1 METILGTVTALE
13 QIIHEEIQARG
24 PMRFDRYM
32 QLALYHPAHGY
43 YAGARR
49 IGRGGDFFTSVSV
62 GPLFGQL
69 LARQALQMARLLEFP
84 RPFWII
90 EQGAHDGHLAIDILE
105 ACRAR
110 ALDFFEAIRY
120 LIIEP
125 SPSARARQERR
136 LEEANLATQVVWT
149 ETVEEAAREKR
160 EGLYLSNELVDAFPV
175 RLIQRCQGRW
185 NERYVGQGKEGA
197 LFSWIDLPV
206 QDEELQRAIDVV
218 HVPEVEGYR
227 TEINL
232 EARVWMREVAQV
244 LHRGY
249 VLTIDYGF
257 PGSVYYA
264 PFRTEGT
271 LTTYQDHRRD
281 GDPLRL
287 PGERDITSHVDF
299 TALARVGE
307 AGGLATLGLID
318 QQRFLM
324 GVAHDELRG
333 EDIGPAVI
341 SDQLRPWNTLTHP
354 EHLGSRF
361 HVLIQ
366 AKNAPGELDGM
377 RYGRPGG
384 LD

>member
-1 METILGTVTALE
+1 MATILGAVTALE

-32 QLALYHPAHGY
+32 QLALYHPTHGY
-43 YAGARR
+43 YAGPRR

-69 LARQALQMARLLEFP
+69 LARQALQMAQLLDFP

-90 EQGAHDGHLAIDILE
+90 EQGAHDGQLAIDILQ

-110 ALDFFEAIRY
+110 APDFFEAIRY

-125 SPSARARQERR
+125 SCSARARQKRR
-136 LEEANLATQVVWT
+136 LEEANLATQVVWM
-149 ETVEEAAREKR
+149 ETVEEVAREKR
-160 EGLYLSNELVDAFPV
+160 EGLYLSNELVDAFSV
-175 RLIQRCQGRW
+175 RLIHRGGERW
-185 NERYVGQGKEGA
+185 NERHVGLGKESV
-197 LFSWIDLPV
+197 FSWVDLPIL
-206 QDEELQRAIDVV
+206 DDELQRAIDEV

-232 EARVWMREVAQV
+232 AARGWMREVAEV
-244 LHRGY
+244 LQRGY

-257 PGSVYYA
+257 PGSLYYA

-271 LTTYQDHRRD
+271 LTTYRDHRRD
-281 GDPLRL
+281 ADPLL
-287 PGERDITSHVDF
+287 SPGERDLTAHVDF
-299 TALARVGE
+299 TALARAGE
-307 AGGLATLGLID
+307 AAGLTTLGLID

-324 GVAHDELRG
+324 GVAHDELSG
-333 EDIGPAVI
+333 EDDGPAVI
-341 SDQLRPWNTLTHP
+341 PDQLRAWHTLTHP

-361 HVLIQ
+361 HVLLQ

>member
-1 METILGTVTALE
+1 MATILGAVTALE

-90 EQGAHDGHLAIDILE
+90 EQGAHDGQLAIDILE

-175 RLIQRCQGRW
+175 RLIQRGGKRW
-185 NERYVGQGKEGA
+185 SERYVGLGRESV
-197 LFSWIDLPV
+197 FSWVDLPIR
-206 QDEELQRAIDVV
+206 DEELQCAIDG
-218 HVPEVEGYR
+218 VPVPDVEGYR

-232 EARVWMREVAQV
+232 EARGWMREVAQV

-287 PGERDITSHVDF
+287 SGECDITAHVDF
-299 TALARVGE
+299 TALARAGE
-307 AGGLATLGLID
+307 TGGLTTLGLID

-324 GVAHDELRG
+324 GVAHDELSG
-333 EDIGPAVI
+333 EDIGSAVI
-341 SDQLRPWNTLTHP
+341 SDQLRAWNTLTHP

-361 HVLIQ
+361 HVLLQ